1 MLAHAAARAADK
13 RTAAKEKRAAS
24 LRPEFREETS
34 AKADHHLSMMRCTIW
49 QKFCHIQ
56 ASVLAPNNL
65 SQERPRGSPSAAP
78 AKLVE

>member
-1 MLAHAAARAADK
+1 
-13 RTAAKEKRAAS
+13 
-24 LRPEFREETS
+24 
-34 AKADHHLSMMRCTIW
+34 MMRCTIW